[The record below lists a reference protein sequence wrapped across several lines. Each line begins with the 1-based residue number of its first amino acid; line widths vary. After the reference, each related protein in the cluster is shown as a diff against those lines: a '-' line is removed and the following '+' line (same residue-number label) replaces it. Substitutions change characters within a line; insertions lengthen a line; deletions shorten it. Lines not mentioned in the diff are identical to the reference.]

1 MLHVTPGLKGVYSS
15 KFQDHENQD
24 LQCPRAEEDEYSGEL
39 KTENPPFLRLCSLW
53 VLNQLNDAHP
63 YWGEEPS
70 LLRL

>member
-39 KTENPPFLRLCSLW
+39 KTENPPSSGFVLFGSLT
-53 VLNQLNDAHP
+53 
-63 YWGEEPS
+63 S
-70 LLRL
+70 